1 MAKHVK
7 RSVIPI
13 YLVGVVWLVFG
24 LGLRLYQPVDYIL
37 CALVSVAAFVVGK
50 AIFPDKS
57 YQIAGGEDEEE
68 KKQAEQEAQKR
79 AEEAHAAREKAQAER
94 EERQRREQE
103 EKARQAQ
110 QAKSTG
116 NPEIDKLIL
125 ERERALSE
133 MRRLNDSIED
143 ETISAQI
150 DHLEEVTRKIIDQVI
165 QDPKKLPQIRRFLN
179 YFLPTTLKILN
190 AYDRMDAVGIS
201 LPLWGGGHGH
211 LHRHHRYGEPAG
223 PGGAERTGA
232 AQDLRGR
239 NHLRAVRRR
248 FYGCPGSGIP
258 KARPAHPPSLGADK
272 RVSGWVGLGVAAQS
286 GGAFCIS
293 PYPAAHAGPVCGA
306 RAVPLGP
313 LWKERKPQRTAAPCG
328 LLDRDPG
335 IDLQPGTGDIPDR
348 GVACPGFLPGCGI
361 DKLVSFFLLFTEF
374 KELAGGRRP

>member
-57 YQIAGGEDEEE
+57 YQIAGAEDEEE

-103 EKARQAQ
+103 EKARRAQ

-150 DHLEEVTRKIIDQVI
+150 DHLEEVTRQIIDQVI
-165 QDPKKLPQIRRFLN
+165 QEPKKLPQIRRFLN

-201 LPLWGGGHGH
+201 
-211 LHRHHRYGEPAG
+211 GENIDATKAKVEAMMG
-223 PGGAERTGA
+223 TIVKAFDKQLDSLFGAEAMDISTDITVMENLL
-232 AQDLRGR
+232 AQEGL
-239 NHLRAVRRR
+239 
-248 FYGCPGSGIP
+248 SGPERP
-258 KARPAHPPSLGADK
+258 KT
-272 RVSGWVGLGVAAQS
+272 SG
-286 GGAFCIS
+286 
-293 PYPAAHAGPVCGA
+293 
-306 RAVPLGP
+306 
-313 LWKERKPQRTAAPCG
+313 E
-328 LLDRDPG
+328 
-335 IDLQPGTGDIPDR
+335 GTT
-348 GVACPGFLPGCGI
+348 L
-361 DKLVSFFLLFTEF
+361 
-374 KELAGGRRP
+374 EL

>member
-1 MAKHVK
+1 MSRWEIETSGIPVGKRGTLPEMQGIFLTLYRRNDTMGARYPVLSNTLAGGGNCHTKHVK

-103 EKARQAQ
+103 EKVRQAQ

-116 NPEIDKLIL
+116 NSEIDKLIL

-201 LPLWGGGHGH
+201 
-211 LHRHHRYGEPAG
+211 GENIDATKAKVEAMMG
-223 PGGAERTGA
+223 TIVKAFDKQLDSLFGAEAMDISTDITVMENLL
-232 AQDLRGR
+232 AQEGL
-239 NHLRAVRRR
+239 
-248 FYGCPGSGIP
+248 SGPERP
-258 KARPAHPPSLGADK
+258 KT
-272 RVSGWVGLGVAAQS
+272 SG
-286 GGAFCIS
+286 
-293 PYPAAHAGPVCGA
+293 
-306 RAVPLGP
+306 
-313 LWKERKPQRTAAPCG
+313 E
-328 LLDRDPG
+328 
-335 IDLQPGTGDIPDR
+335 GTT
-348 GVACPGFLPGCGI
+348 L
-361 DKLVSFFLLFTEF
+361 
-374 KELAGGRRP
+374 EL

>member
-57 YQIAGGEDEEE
+57 YQIAGGEDEE

-150 DHLEEVTRKIIDQVI
+150 DHQVI

-201 LPLWGGGHGH
+201 GENIDATKAKVEAMMGTIVKAFDKQLDSLFGAEAMDISTDITVMENLLAQEGLAGPERPKTSGGGTT
-211 LHRHHRYGEPAG
+211 L
-223 PGGAERTGA
+223 
-232 AQDLRGR
+232 
-239 NHLRAVRRR
+239 
-248 FYGCPGSGIP
+248 
-258 KARPAHPPSLGADK
+258 
-272 RVSGWVGLGVAAQS
+272 
-286 GGAFCIS
+286 
-293 PYPAAHAGPVCGA
+293 
-306 RAVPLGP
+306 
-313 LWKERKPQRTAAPCG
+313 
-328 LLDRDPG
+328 
-335 IDLQPGTGDIPDR
+335 
-348 GVACPGFLPGCGI
+348 
-361 DKLVSFFLLFTEF
+361 
-374 KELAGGRRP
+374 EL